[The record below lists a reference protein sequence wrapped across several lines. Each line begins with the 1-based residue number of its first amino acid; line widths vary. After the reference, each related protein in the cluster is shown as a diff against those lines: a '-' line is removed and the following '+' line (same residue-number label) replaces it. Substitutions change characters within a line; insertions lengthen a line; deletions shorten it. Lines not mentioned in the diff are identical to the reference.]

1 MGPTHS
7 GGPKPGASAAGR
19 QPARITLQR
28 LPAAPG
34 PWDQAREFLSP
45 CLALTKPRV
54 TALVTVTALAACYV
68 GAPGPFAAVGWERLV
83 FLTLGTALVASGT
96 AALNQL
102 WEWRSDALMRRT
114 QLRPLPTGRLRPRV
128 ALAVG
133 LGLIALGLVALI
145 WRVNW
150 LSAEMGLATSAV
162 YLLVYTPLKYHSPLS
177 TVIGALPGSG
187 PILMGWAAAR
197 GRLDEGAWI
206 LFGIQFLWQFPHF
219 LAIAELCRED
229 YQRAGIRMLPVVD
242 AGGEESGRQI
252 LLYCLALLPVSLL
265 PAVTGMA
272 GEFYLAAAAVLGA
285 WLLWVGWR
293 AAREKTRNAARH
305 LLRASVIYLPLLLI
319 AMMVNKR

>member
-1 MGPTHS
+1 MKPTPQSKPTGP
-7 GGPKPGASAAGR
+7 
-19 QPARITLQR
+19 QPPQITLQR

-34 PWDQAREFLSP
+34 PFEQARALLSP

-54 TALVTVTALAACYV
+54 TVLVTLTALAACYV
-68 GAPGPFAAVGWERLV
+68 AAQGPFAAVGWERLG

-114 QLRPLPTGRLRPRV
+114 RLRPLPTGKLHPPT

-133 LGLIALGLVALI
+133 LVLIALGLAALI
-145 WRVNW
+145 WQVNW
-150 LSAEMGLATSAV
+150 LSAEMGAATALV
-162 YLLVYTPLKYHSPLS
+162 YLLIYTPLKYHSPLS

-229 YQRAGIRMLPVVD
+229 YQKAGIRMLPVVD

-252 LLYCLALLPVSLL
+252 LLYSLALLPVSLL
-265 PAVTGMA
+265 PAVTGIA
-272 GEFYLAAAAVLGA
+272 GNFYLIAAALLGA
-285 WLLWVGWR
+285 WLLWVGFR
-293 AAREKTRNAARH
+293 AARDKTRIAARH

>member
-1 MGPTHS
+1 MSPQ
-7 GGPKPGASAAGR
+7 PGFPPVPPPPG
-19 QPARITLQR
+19 ITLQR
-28 LPAAPG
+28 LPAAPNRFE
-34 PWDQAREFLSP
+34 QARAFISP

-54 TALVTVTALAACYV
+54 TVLVTLTALAACYV
-68 GAPGPFAAVGWERLV
+68 GEQGQFAAGVGWERLIY
-83 FLTLGTALVASGT
+83 LTIGTALVASGT

-114 QLRPLPTGRLRPRV
+114 RLRPLPTGQLRPPV
-128 ALAVG
+128 ALAAG
-133 LGLIALGLVALI
+133 LVLIALGLAALV
-145 WRVNW
+145 WQVNW
-150 LSAEMGLATSAV
+150 LSAEMGAATAAV

-229 YQRAGIRMLPVVD
+229 YEKAGIRMLPVVD

-252 LLYCLALLPVSLL
+252 LLYSLALLPVSLL
-265 PAVTGMA
+265 PAVTGLA
-272 GEFYLAAAAVLGA
+272 GQFYFAAALVLGL
-285 WLLWVGWR
+285 WLLWVGFR
-293 AAREKTRNAARH
+293 AARDKTRLAARH
-305 LLRASVIYLPLLLI
+305 LLRASVIYLPLLFL
-319 AMMVNKR
+319 AMMINKR